1 MKKTASPLD
10 SNRNSDLTDRA
21 QAMVDLG
28 PVENE
33 QQLQLASARQTKQ
46 QVDQRQ
52 ASRNSAN
59 QPVSANRKNN
69 SQRSVNLPSF
79 GGGGAI
85 DPYSA
90 LFALA
95 LAGSILVS
103 RNKRK

>member
-1 MKKTASPLD
+1 
-10 SNRNSDLTDRA
+10 
-21 QAMVDLG
+21 
-28 PVENE
+28 
-33 QQLQLASARQTKQ
+33 
-46 QVDQRQ
+46 
-52 ASRNSAN
+52 
-59 QPVSANRKNN
+59 VSANRKNN